1 MSPTRMEC
9 SFHLASPAAQS
20 CNELWVH
27 MVHGDSHL
35 PCLSAAVMSGSPVF
49 LACMNPAW
57 KSLCPL
63 HSAQSLFLQSEV
75 VPGLSTGD
83 VSHWLPLSGGKHM
96 ACFFCFFF
104 PWMQL
109 FTQETLPSADSFSGY
124 CGNDLSCTVRVG
136 CRTDPAHCWAGLSL
150 GGSIVVRADAGVLSS
165 KGLLGPVVLWGH
177 AGSFN
182 STYRWIS
189 DRVFP
194 CKARREGYM
203 TTLFLYTKGIV
214 NG

>member
-96 ACFFCFFF
+96 ACFF
-104 PWMQL
+104 
-109 FTQETLPSADSFSGY
+109 
-124 CGNDLSCTVRVG
+124 
-136 CRTDPAHCWAGLSL
+136 SL
-150 GGSIVVRADAGVLSS
+150 GCSYLHR
-165 KGLLGPVVLWGH
+165 KRCRLL
-177 AGSFN
+177 
-182 STYRWIS
+182 
-189 DRVFP
+189 
-194 CKARREGYM
+194 
-203 TTLFLYTKGIV
+203 TLFQATVAMTSPALCVLGVTQIQLTAERAYLLVGV
-214 NG
+214 

>member
-35 PCLSAAVMSGSPVF
+35 PCLSATVMSGSPVF

-83 VSHWLPLSGGKHM
+83 VSHWPPLSGGKHM
-96 ACFFCFFF
+96 ACFFFFFF
-104 PWMQL
+104 PLDAVIYTGNAAVCWL
-109 FTQETLPSADSFSGY
+109 FFRLLWQWPLLHCACWVSHRSSSLLSGLISWWE
-124 CGNDLSCTVRVG
+124 CSC
-136 CRTDPAHCWAGLSL
+136 
-150 GGSIVVRADAGVLSS
+150 
-165 KGLLGPVVLWGH
+165 
-177 AGSFN
+177 
-182 STYRWIS
+182 
-189 DRVFP
+189 
-194 CKARREGYM
+194 
-203 TTLFLYTKGIV
+203 
-214 NG
+214 